1 MTPTPEPGSD
11 YWPGGWN
18 PDHPSEN
25 RRWACIDNGDGT
37 ATETRWD
44 EDGVVLS
51 EQTVPYQSPPA
62 LPTLDE
68 GVAELRAT
76 VAELLTIIEGT

>member
-1 MTPTPEPGSD
+1 MMNTVSYGI
-11 YWPGGWN
+11 GGYL
-18 PDHPSEN
+18 PDHPN
-25 RRWACIDNGDGT
+25 GNITARTVDNGDGT
-37 ATETRWD
+37 ATETLWD
-44 EDGVVLS
+44 EVGTVLS